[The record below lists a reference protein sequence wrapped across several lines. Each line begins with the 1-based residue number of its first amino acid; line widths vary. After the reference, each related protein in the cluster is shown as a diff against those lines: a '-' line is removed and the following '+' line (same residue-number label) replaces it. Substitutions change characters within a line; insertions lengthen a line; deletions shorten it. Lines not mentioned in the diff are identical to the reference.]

1 MRNGRDPLATAL
13 QARER
18 GEVLA
23 SEPFARRFGKR
34 EGDAVTLRTP
44 SGPRTFRIAGVYYD
58 YSNDRGTVV
67 MDRALW
73 LRLFGDERL
82 TSAAVLAAPGVDVES
97 LRRRILESA
106 SGRFA
111 LSVTTNRELRREVLA
126 IFDRTFQVTRALEGI
141 ALLVAVLGIAHAL
154 AASAVER
161 RRAFGLLRAVGA
173 SGGQIRRATL
183 VEALLSGAVGT
194 LAAIPAGAAFA
205 YLLLEVINPQSFG
218 WTVATAVPLPALAGA
233 AALVLAAAV
242 AAGVEPGRIA
252 ARVEPAAA
260 LQEE

>member
-1 MRNGRDPLATAL
+1 MRDGRDPLATAL
-13 QARER
+13 RARER

-23 SEPFARRFGKR
+23 SEPFVRRFGKH
-34 EGDAVTLRTP
+34 EGDTVVLRTP
-44 SGPRTFRIAGVYYD
+44 AGPRELRIAGVYYD

-67 MDRALW
+67 MDRGMY

-82 TSAAVLAAPGVDVES
+82 TSAAVLAAPGVDAGE
-97 LRRRILESA
+97 LRRRILEA
-106 SGRFA
+106 ATGRFA
-111 LSVTTNRELRREVLA
+111 LSITTNRELRREVLA
-126 IFDRTFQVTRALEGI
+126 IFDRTFAVTNALEGI

-161 RRAFGLLRAVGA
+161 RRVFGLLRAVGA

-183 VEALLSGAVGT
+183 VEALLSGAVGV

-205 YLLLEVINPQSFG
+205 WLLLAVINPQSFG
-218 WTVATAVPLPALAGA
+218 WTVAADVPLGPLAGA
-233 AALVLAAAV
+233 AALVLLASV
-242 AAGVEPGRIA
+242 AAGIGPGNIA